1 MIKIVVDAMGGDYA
15 PQQQVLGSVAALNNN
30 KDLSLILC
38 GDEAQINAVL
48 ADCKYDKSRLEIVHT
63 TEVIDMN
70 DIPTKAVK
78 AKKDSSTVVAF
89 RLLKEGKADGLV
101 SSGSTGAVLTA
112 GVLILGRIKGV
123 SRPALCPII
132 PNHKGGGT
140 FLCDCGANLECK
152 PINLAHFAI
161 MASAYAQAAYGIEN
175 PKVGLLNNGT
185 EDHKGLLLQQEA
197 NAMLKDM
204 SVINYAGN
212 VEGRDLMYGDID
224 VMVCDGFTGN
234 IAMKAAEG
242 CGKSISTVMKREFKR
257 NLWTMLCAVLSGG
270 VIKVAFA
277 VLDRRGGGDRAHVTV
292 AAFGRKFKLLLYVD
306 SGNFLRDPLD
316 GKPVVLLSR
325 KAVSHLPAFVR
336 RSLETGC
343 AEGEMRRRMRV
354 IPARSVGGERLLYG
368 FVPDSVTDEK
378 GRRLDVVVAMGD
390 GAGFGGN
397 DGLISSSAGV

>member
-1 MIKIVVDAMGGDYA
+1 MVKIVIDAMGGDFA
-15 PQQQVLGSVAALNNN
+15 PQQQVLGAVAAINKD
-30 KDLSLILC
+30 KDLSVILC
-38 GDEAQINAVL
+38 GDETQIKAVL
-48 ADCKYDKSRLEIVHT
+48 ADCKYDANRLEIVHT

-78 AKKDSSTVVAF
+78 TKKDSSTVVAF

-112 GVLILGRIKGV
+112 GVLVLGRIKGV

-132 PNHKGGGT
+132 PNHTGGGT

-185 EDHKGLLLQQEA
+185 EDHKGLILQQEA
-197 NAMLKDM
+197 NAMLKEMD
-204 SVINYAGN
+204 VINYVGN

-234 IAMKAAEG
+234 ISMKSVEG
-242 CGKSISTVMKREFKR
+242 CGKAISTIMKREFKR

-270 VIKVAFA
+270 VIKKIKKGMDYERCGGAMFLGLSKTVVKGHGNSKSRGFAICIEQAANAVRGNMVDKIKAMVDKTNDAMAAAEVAKQEQTA
-277 VLDRRGGGDRAHVTV
+277 T
-292 AAFGRKFKLLLYVD
+292 
-306 SGNFLRDPLD
+306 D
-316 GKPVVLLSR
+316 GTQV
-325 KAVSHLPAFVR
+325 
-336 RSLETGC
+336 
-343 AEGEMRRRMRV
+343 
-354 IPARSVGGERLLYG
+354 
-368 FVPDSVTDEK
+368 
-378 GRRLDVVVAMGD
+378 
-390 GAGFGGN
+390 
-397 DGLISSSAGV
+397 